1 MPFVSVATRAGTSF
15 GLYGDRDLLPDLGRA
30 PPRYGGEVPRR
41 GSRLLGRSHEMAAL
55 LSLLDWAEVERADP
69 QLIVGEAGMGKTA
82 LVDELVRAAR
92 RRGWRA
98 AQAAAPQGGEV
109 SAYSVVEDLARC
121 LPEHIER
128 LDEDDARLL
137 RAPPRDGTVG
147 PARITG
153 ALLHLLVRA
162 SSDQPVLLLVDDL
175 QWADAGSLGA
185 LCLAV
190 GRLGQEPVAVVA
202 AARPRPALDP
212 RVEAWEQ
219 IEVGPLA
226 LGDAT
231 ELLRRS
237 LTEREGPT
245 VTDDQ
250 QAMQLAEALGRCP
263 LALVEAGRLL
273 TVEQLAGDDPLPDPL
288 PLGARLDAAWGRS
301 WVALPEPMRTAMLVQ
316 AVTQGGGRT
325 FTARVLTDL
334 GLGMDALD
342 PAAAD
347 GLLDPRARSRVDGP
361 RLAHPLIRDAILAAA
376 AEPAVRAIHAR
387 AADAAEALALPPS
400 VVIAHLVA
408 SAQPGDGAATARLL
422 AQAERAEA
430 AGLGDAAAHALLAAA
445 ELTLTGPERC
455 RLAARAV
462 RTLIEEG
469 TANTADVAPILA
481 LADPSALGPEERFW
495 VEWLRAEHL
504 AGDLERAQLALEGV
518 LELAAELDS
527 PMLGWIR
534 FSALTNAWA
543 MLDEESTVRHA
554 AAMLALA
561 DRPDADAAARMP
573 AWACRGMHALAL
585 FQVGQVRAA
594 AVELDA
600 IRDASRSWRPTTGAG
615 LVERVQA
622 GAADAYLVQLD
633 PWVDARFEELVELL
647 AADPGQT
654 LGSVRV
660 MQAERACRRGRFRG
674 ARALLDE
681 SRALGFGA
689 GSRTYWPYWLMVS
702 LRVAAACG
710 GAELV
715 AREAAELGAIAAA
728 KAWPQAATT
737 ANRAHGLLALGE
749 GRLDDA
755 LVHLEP
761 LDEVPLLGR
770 GPWDD
775 VPLGRV
781 DLVEALHRSGEVDR
795 ARAVAAALVETLAP
809 SPDPYARA
817 LVARAQG
824 LVSRG
829 VHAQSAYSAAITA
842 FDEAGDPFEGARTRL
857 LLGELLRRDRSIRAA
872 RHELRLAADAFEQ
885 MGARAWA
892 ARALGELRATR
903 AHIPAEAVPT
913 SASDL
918 LSTLTPQERRVA
930 EAVAGGASDRQVAAE
945 LFLSP
950 RTVAYHLSSVY
961 RKLGISSRSSLAAR
975 LAQSRSRPKPSEEAP
990 DR

>member
-1 MPFVSVATRAGTSF
+1 MMGGASGWVHPSDYR
-15 GLYGDRDLLPDLGRA
+15 DRDLLPGRGHA
-30 PPRYGGEVPRR
+30 VPRYGGDVPRR

-55 LSLLDWAEVERADP
+55 MALLDRAEVERADP
-69 QLIVGEAGMGKTA
+69 LLVVGEAGMGKTA
-82 LVDELVRAAR
+82 LLDEFAGAAR
-92 RRGWRA
+92 RRGWRVA
-98 AQAAAPQGGEV
+98 RAAAPQGGDV
-109 SAYSVVEDLARC
+109 SAFAVVEDLAHR
-121 LPEHIER
+121 LPEHVDGLAE
-128 LDEDDARLL
+128 EDARLL
-137 RAPPRDGTVG
+137 RAPPRDGTIG
-147 PARITG
+147 PARIAG
-153 ALLHLLVRA
+153 ALLHLLQGA

-175 QWADAGSLGA
+175 QWADPGSLGA
-185 LCLAV
+185 LCVAV

-212 RVEAWEQ
+212 RVEAWER
-219 IEVGPLA
+219 IEVGPLG

-231 ELLRRS
+231 DLLHRS
-237 LTEREGPT
+237 LAERGCPT
-245 VTDDQ
+245 VTDEQ
-250 QAMQLAEALGRCP
+250 QAMRLAEGLGRCP

-301 WVALPEPMRTAMLVQ
+301 WLALPEPTRTAVLVQ
-316 AVTQGGGRT
+316 AVTQGVGRT
-325 FTARVLTDL
+325 LTARVLTDL

-347 GLLDPRARSRVDGP
+347 GLLDPRARSRADGARP
-361 RLAHPLIRDAILAAA
+361 AHPLIRDAILAAA
-376 AEPAVRAIHAR
+376 GEPAVREMHAR

-408 SAQPGDGAATARLL
+408 AAQPGDGAVTDRLL
-422 AQAERAEA
+422 TQAERAET

-445 ELTLTGPERC
+445 ELALTAPERC
-455 RLAARAV
+455 RLAARAA
-462 RTLIEEG
+462 RTLTEVG
-469 TANTADVAPILA
+469 TGDTTDVGPILA
-481 LADPSALGPEERFW
+481 LVDPSALGPEERFW

-504 AGDLERAQLALEGV
+504 AEDLARSQLATERV

-527 PMLGWIR
+527 PRLAWIQ
-534 FSALTNAWA
+534 FSLLNNAWGL
-543 MLDEESTVRHA
+543 LDEEGTLRHA

-561 DRPDADAAARMP
+561 ERPDADAADRMP

-585 FQVGQVRAA
+585 FQVGQARAA
-594 AVELDA
+594 TTELEA
-600 IRDASRSWRPTTGAG
+600 IREASRYWRPAPYGNLA
-615 LVERVQA
+615 ERVQVA
-622 GAADAYLVQLD
+622 AADAYLVQLD
-633 PWVDARFEELVELL
+633 PWVDARYEELAGLL
-647 AADPGQT
+647 SADPGQT
-654 LGSVRV
+654 LGAVRI
-660 MQAERACRRGRFRG
+660 MQAERAFRRGQLLG

-689 GSRTYWPYWLMVS
+689 GSRSYWMFWLLVS
-702 LRVAAACG
+702 LRVEAARG
-710 GAELV
+710 DAELV
-715 AREAAELGAIAAA
+715 AREAAELGALAARLG
-728 KAWPQAATT
+728 WPQLVTT
-737 ANRAHGLLALGE
+737 ANRARGLLALGE

-755 LVHLEP
+755 LAHLEP

-775 VPLGRV
+775 VPLGRA
-781 DLVEALHRSGEVDR
+781 DLIEALHRSGEADR
-795 ARAVAAALVETLAP
+795 ASAVAAALVETLAP

-829 VHAQSAYSAAITA
+829 ARAQSAYATAITA
-842 FDEAGDPFEGARTRL
+842 FDEAGDPFEAARTRL
-857 LLGELLRRDRSIRAA
+857 SLGELLRRERSVGAA

-903 AHIPAEAVPT
+903 AHIPAPAGPT
-913 SASDL
+913 PASDPL
-918 LSTLTPQERRVA
+918 ATLTPQERRVA
-930 EAVAGGASDRQVAAE
+930 DAAAGGASDRQVAAE

-961 RKLGISSRSSLAAR
+961 RKLGISSRAALAAR
-975 LAQSRSRPKPSEEAP
+975 LAQSRSRHPPEGAA